1 MPHVK
6 HCIIKAG
13 VKELK
18 RHAYVSIFFKRP
30 TISALF
36 LLSVSKKALEAA
48 RLPER
53 FASLALT
60 WKNRDFRDAP
70 PTLRNHLLFLF
81 HKSLLL
87 RLLTSCGAAS
97 ATSNTMC

>member
-1 MPHVK
+1 MPYVK

-13 VKELK
+13 LKEVK
-18 RHAYVSIFFKRP
+18 RHAYISFFFKRP
-30 TISALF
+30 KFSALF
-36 LLSVSKKALEAA
+36 LLSASKKALESA

-60 WKNRDFRDAP
+60 WKNRDFHDAP